1 MPVAA
6 IVTAAAA
13 AAGDDDD
20 ADGVVVTAGRDFSN
34 HDAVFADNDINITI
48 ARDRKVTGHKCCK
61 NISSVQ

>member
-48 ARDRKVTGHKCCK
+48 A
-61 NISSVQ
+61 